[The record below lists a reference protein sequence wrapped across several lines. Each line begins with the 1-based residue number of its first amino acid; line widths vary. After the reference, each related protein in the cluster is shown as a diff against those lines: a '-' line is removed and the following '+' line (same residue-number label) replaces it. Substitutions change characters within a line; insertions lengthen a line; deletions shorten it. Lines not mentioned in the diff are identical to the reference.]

1 MRWGLIGASDIAETR
16 MIEAIRLRG
25 HEVVGVMSSSKERGE
40 AFATRSQL
48 ERSTNSLAELLS
60 WDIDAV
66 YISTTNELHAEQAIA
81 AARAGKHV
89 LCEKP
94 LAMSSTEC
102 REMILAAEQNN
113 VVLATNHHLRNA
125 ATNQTI
131 RQLLAEG
138 VIGRVH
144 SIQVNHAVSLPERLR
159 GWRLSNP
166 EKGGGVVLDITVH
179 NLDLVRYLLNEDMDE
194 VTAVVSN
201 KGFNSKDVEDESVCV
216 FTSKTGVIVTTH
228 ESFNIQNSVPSVEV
242 FGSEGTIFATRT
254 LSQDPIGNVYLRTGS
269 GEKEIEISV
278 RENLYTVLLKKFET
292 AIQTGSKPASDGE
305 DGMQAVVGAL
315 AALKSAAEKRTVSL
329 KEMM

>member
-1 MRWGLIGASDIAETR
+1 

-228 ESFNIQNSVPSVEV
+228 ESFNI
-242 FGSEGTIFATRT
+242 GSEGTIFATRT